1 MKSIEL
7 ENPFTPGFGD
17 PPPYLAGRENVQKIL
32 MDNFNCLSNGKSP
45 TAPTIIYGPRG
56 MGKTAL
62 LAWFE
67 DYAGQ
72 NKAENNPA
80 FVKLMTPRGLK
91 EPDDLW
97 DKIVPQQP
105 WIMKQLGRFK
115 KGNAGGGALGVVG
128 NIGLELSNSVKT
140 EIEETL
146 IKQYNDRPLILLM
159 DEAHNID
166 SDICYQLLDAHQS
179 VKREIPFMLVLAGT
193 PGLNN
198 FLSKVG
204 ATFVERS
211 EYIGL
216 GCLDE
221 QSAADAISKP
231 LAEQGIQITDA
242 ALSII
247 VEDSQ
252 CYPYFLQEWGKSLW
266 TEANKENL
274 TCITDEHVASVM
286 PQIIAMKDSFYNKR
300 MDKLIS
306 ESLVPMAVAIAESFQ
321 QTKTMSDDGILTV
334 IADKLSVDLP
344 YSKEV
349 VKTLQIFIDN
359 DYIWRPEWSNFY
371 EPGIP
376 SFMTHILS
384 QTQQT
389 TKIQP
394 EPKST
399 SAVDRQPIDNGKD
412 SDGLGF

>member
-1 MKSIEL
+1 MKLIESEGQNFVTAEL
-7 ENPFTPGFGD
+7 EGIFTPGSGHL
-17 PPPYLAGRENVQKIL
+17 PPYLAGREEEQSVL
-32 MDNFNCLSNGKSP
+32 LDSLSYLSAGKSP
-45 TAPTIIYGPRG
+45 PAATVVYGPRG
-56 MGKTAL
+56 MGKTVL
-62 LAWFE
+62 LTWLK
-67 DYAGQ
+67 
-72 NKAENNPA
+72 NKVEQSEEGKNSIRVEWVTPA
-80 FVKLMTPRGLK
+80 QLNSS
-91 EPDDLW
+91 DDLW
-97 DKIVPQQP
+97 SSIAPPAWYSNIFGNV
-105 WIMKQLGRFK
+105 K
-115 KGNAGGGALGVVG
+115 KVNAG
-128 NIGLELSNSVKT
+128 
-140 EIEETL
+140 IEMRKPITKNFSKSL
-146 IKQYNDRPLILLM
+146 IKKNKNRPLLLLI
-159 DEAHNID
+159 DEAHKMDQNL
-166 SDICYQLLDAHQS
+166 CYQLLNAHQILS
-179 VKREIPFMLVLAGT
+179 NEMPFMLVLAGT

-204 ATFVERS
+204 ATFIERS

-216 GCLDE
+216 GRLDE

-306 ESLVPMAVAIAESFQ
+306 ESLLPMAVAIAEAFQ

-359 DYIWRPEWSNFY
+359 DYIWCPEWSNFY

>member
-7 ENPFTPGFGD
+7 ENPFTPGTGK

-32 MDNFNCLSNGKSP
+32 MDNFHCLSNGKSP

-67 DYAGQ
+67 DYAEQ

-146 IKQYNDRPLILLM
+146 IKQYKERPLILLI

-166 SDICYQLLDAHQS
+166 PDICYQLLDVHQL
-179 VKREIPFMLVLAGT
+179 VDRKIPFMLVLAGT
-193 PGLNN
+193 PALYNALSNLNV
-198 FLSKVG
+198 S
-204 ATFVERS
+204 FVERS
-211 EYIGL
+211 KMIGL
-216 GCLDE
+216 GRLDE
-221 QSAADAISKP
+221 KSAADAIVKP
-231 LAEQGIQITDA
+231 FEEQGIRITES
-242 ALSII
+242 ALSTI
-247 VEDSQ
+247 VQESQ
-252 CYPYFLQEWGKSLW
+252 CYPYFLQVWGKSLW

-274 TCITDEHVASVM
+274 TCITDEQVM
-286 PQIIAMKDSFYNKR
+286 VVKPDITIIKKDFYNKR
-300 MDKLIS
+300 RDKLKKLDLRS
-306 ESLVPMAVAIAESFQ
+306 TAVAIAKVFQ
-321 QTKTMSDDGILTV
+321 DTKEMSDDAIME
-334 IADKLSVDLP
+334 IIKDNLSVDSLNTQ
-344 YSKEV
+344 SAVEREQ
-349 VKTLQIFIDN
+349 TFIDN
-359 DYIWRPEWSNFY
+359 DFIWRPQGSDFY

-376 SFMTHILS
+376 SFMTHMLNL
-384 QTQQT
+384 QTVHIKT
-389 TKIQP
+389 
-394 EPKST
+394 ELERKST
-399 SAVDRQPIDNGKD
+399 STVEREPIDNGKD